1 LRAAAAA
8 LAFLALASG
17 SRAATQLPGDPN
29 GPYILVEAETGRV
42 LDHND
47 ALRPWFPAST
57 TKLMT
62 IYVVFRALAAGEVT
76 MESPVTVSAHAA
88 AEPPSKMGFKPGTE
102 LTLDDALK
110 IMMVKSA
117 NDIAMA
123 LAESVG
129 GSEPAFA
136 ARMNAEAARLGMT
149 RSHWTNPN
157 GLPDPSQYT
166 TARDM
171 AVLARALLTD
181 FPQYRDYFR
190 IPAIQFGKIVV
201 KNYNPLLERYF
212 GASGM
217 KTGFICAS
225 GFNLVASA
233 RRGEKEL
240 IAVVYGEY
248 GGKQRAE
255 HAAALLDQGFQTV
268 DPPNAPSITLATV
281 SSGQAYTAPL
291 DMRPFVCSGKRAVT
305 AADAPEGEAQDADK
319 EKDVVAAAAQPVTH
333 LGPPIYLGPPV
344 PVFAAMPR
352 VVAVARVPKPRPSLA
367 ADGPQSDVAQ
377 AFAPTDSA
385 GDSAPAAAIGSAAG
399 APKPL
404 RRVKKH

>member
-1 LRAAAAA
+1 LLRGAV
-8 LAFLALASG
+8 LALALLALAAPG
-17 SRAATQLPGDPN
+17 FAATPLPGDPA
-29 GPYILVEAETGRV
+29 GPYILVDAGTGQV
-42 LDHND
+42 FEHND

-62 IYVVFRALAAGEVT
+62 AYVVFKALAAGEVT
-76 MESPVTVSAHAA
+76 LDSPVTVSAHAA

-117 NDIAMA
+117 NDVAMA
-123 LAESVG
+123 VAESVG
-129 GSEPAFA
+129 GSEQAFA

-149 RSHWTNPN
+149 RSHWVNPN
-157 GLPDPSQYT
+157 GLPEPTQYT

-181 FPQYRDYFR
+181 FPQYRDYFK

-212 GASGM
+212 GANGM

-233 RRGEKEL
+233 RRGDREL

-248 GGKQRAE
+248 DGRARAE
-255 HAAALLDQGFQTV
+255 HAAALLDQGFQAAELFGR
-268 DPPNAPSITLATV
+268 PQLTLADV
-281 SSGQAYTAPL
+281 SSGESYTAPL
-291 DMRPFVCSGKRAVT
+291 DMRPYVCSPKRAAT
-305 AADAPEGEAQDADK
+305 ASDAPEAEAQDPPQDA
-319 EKDVVAAAAQPVTH
+319 VAVAAAPISH
-333 LGPPIYLGPPV
+333 LGPPLYLGPPV
-344 PVFAAMPR
+344 TVYATAPR
-352 VVAVARVPKPRPSLA
+352 PAGFMARIPKPRPALA
-367 ADGPQSDVAQ
+367 SDSQKGDVAQ
-377 AFAPTDSA
+377 AFAPVGSPADSA
-385 GDSAPAAAIGSAAG
+385 SAAAIGSAVG
-399 APKPL
+399 APAPLPNVKPN
-404 RRVKKH
+404 